1 VEYLKAAAVKGA
13 TVVMRVV
20 EMLEDDIDGGTA
32 EVTVSF
38 ALEGKA
44 YEIDLSNDNAQRLR
58 DAMQPFLDA
67 ARPAPGTAVRQS
79 RRSSAK
85 ALGESP
91 AQIREWARENGY
103 EVNERGRI
111 PANIVAAYRAAH
123 GG

>member
-1 VEYLKAAAVKGA
+1 
-13 TVVMRVV
+13 MRVV
-20 EMLEDDIDGGTA
+20 EVLEDDMDGGAA

-38 ALEGKA
+38 SLEGKA

-58 DAMQPFLDA
+58 EALQPFVDA
-67 ARPAPGTAVRQS
+67 ARPAPAVAVRPT

-91 AQIREWARENGY
+91 AQVREWARASGY

-111 PANIVAAYRAAH
+111 PANILAAYRAAN